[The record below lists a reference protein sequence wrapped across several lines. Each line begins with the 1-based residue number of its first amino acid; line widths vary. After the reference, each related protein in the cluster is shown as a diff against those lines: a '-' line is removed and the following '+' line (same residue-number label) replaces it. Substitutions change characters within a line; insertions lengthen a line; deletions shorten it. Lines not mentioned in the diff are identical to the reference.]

1 MVDGYRS
8 EDYYSPFFF
17 VVLFGVAAV
26 LVDADF
32 ETRIYR
38 INANFFFGPDISLT
52 NYVQY
57 DNVTRKMGWQT
68 RFRWILKPGNE
79 ILFAWNSS
87 IFEAPEKDR
96 FEVQQ
101 STTRLKLN
109 YNIRF

>member
-1 MVDGYRS
+1 MDYVHNDVSLPDG
-8 EDYYSPFFF
+8 
-17 VVLFGVAAV
+17 
-26 LVDADF
+26 DF

-38 INANFFFGPDISLT
+38 VNANFFFGPDISLT

-57 DNVTRKMGWQT
+57 DNVSRKIGWQT

-87 IFEAPEKDR
+87 IFEEPEKDR